1 MAKQQT
7 DDELNLR
14 RKARRR
20 LIGAIALTLAVV
32 VVLPMVLDSE
42 PKTTGKD
49 IDLRIPA
56 SDKVGEFV
64 PGVATSEVAEAL
76 PPPVSAIVATQPV
89 PLVAPVVP
97 VVARA
102 DGVKPVTA
110 PNNQPPVTNNPR
122 TEVQGK
128 IQPAVNK
135 QPEVAASKSKDL
147 ESKALEPKVSESKKP
162 ESKIP
167 ESKILGNSNSVES
180 YAVQVGAYSNA
191 ATAKQEL
198 DRLKKWGFSK
208 AYTEKVG
215 DKIRVR
221 VGPYT
226 ERDKVEKVRLLL
238 EKHGLHP
245 VVTNEK

>member
-7 DDELNLR
+7 EDELNIR

-20 LIGAIALTLAVV
+20 LIGAFALTLAVV

-42 PKTTGKD
+42 PKPTGKD

-56 SDKVGEFV
+56 PDKVGEFV
-64 PGVATSEVAEAL
+64 PGVAVSEVVGSPPLAASAAVAVAPL
-76 PPPVSAIVATQPV
+76 PVAVSAVQTDA
-89 PLVAPVVP
+89 A
-97 VVARA
+97 
-102 DGVKPVTA
+102 KPVAA
-110 PNNQPPVTNNPR
+110 PNNQTPAANIPR

-128 IQPAVNK
+128 IQPAANK
-135 QPEVAASKSKDL
+135 QPEAS
-147 ESKALEPKVSESKKP
+147 APEPKKP
-162 ESKIP
+162 ESKSP
-167 ESKILGNSNSVES
+167 ESKSPESKKTEPQSAESKGQGKPDGIES
-180 YAVQVGAYSNA
+180 YVVQVGAYSNV

-198 DRLKKWGFSK
+198 DKLKKWGFK
-208 AYTEKVG
+208 AYTEKIG

-226 ERDKVEKVRLLL
+226 ERDKVEKVRHLL